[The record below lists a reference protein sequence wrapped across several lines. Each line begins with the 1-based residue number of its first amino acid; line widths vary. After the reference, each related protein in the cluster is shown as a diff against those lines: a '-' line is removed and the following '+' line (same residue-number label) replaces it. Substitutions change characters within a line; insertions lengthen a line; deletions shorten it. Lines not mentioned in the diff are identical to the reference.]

1 MTSNQPEAT
10 MTHDSDMDLVTRT
23 LQGDA
28 VAFGTLVERYQQ
40 AVYAVCVSILHD
52 FDLAQDLTQ
61 EAFLKALQHL
71 HRLAIPARFGNWL
84 RIIAV
89 NECRLYIRRK
99 QATVRPERPF
109 YEQAPW
115 DQAHRMSVEQQQE
128 LHQQQDEHDRLGV
141 AALRALERL
150 SDSHRQALT
159 LHYLSG
165 YSLKEVGAFLG
176 ISPAAV
182 KMRLH
187 RARQQIQK
195 EAIAMVEHALTQH
208 QLGPEFAKRIQLAD
222 ITVLF
227 ADIAGIFEIFAQY
240 PPEEALTLLYECMG
254 DMTQSIVDT
263 GGTLEGYQGDA
274 IVAFWGAPVP
284 TADHAVQG
292 CLAALAIQTKVAA
305 LDAKHHQPGK
315 PHLHVKCGLQTG
327 KLFVGE
333 LSPRRPPAYSFLGM
347 AAAIA
352 STLKS
357 ANHRFGTAILAG
369 RETYEQA
376 QETIEARLV
385 GQLKTRFHHEP
396 IMAYEVLARKGVL
409 ESPKMQASARYL
421 ESLAHYQARRWEQ
434 ALPAFT
440 EALHLD
446 PSDGPSRFYQERC
459 EALLAAPPEVIVL

>member
-1 MTSNQPEAT
+1 MTSNQPEAP

-23 LQGDA
+23 LQGDS
-28 VAFGTLVERYQQ
+28 VAFGTLVERYQR

-52 FDLAQDLTQ
+52 FDLARDLTQ

-71 HRLAIPARFGNWL
+71 PRLAIPARFGNWL
-84 RIIAV
+84 RIIAM
-89 NECRLYIRRK
+89 NECRLYIRRR
-99 QATVRPERPF
+99 QATMRPERPF
-109 YEQAPW
+109 YEQVSW
-115 DQAHRMSVEQQQE
+115 GQAHRMSVEQQQE
-128 LHQQQDEHDRLGV
+128 LHQQQDEYDRLGV
-141 AALRALERL
+141 AALRSLERL
-150 SDSHRQALT
+150 SDTHRQALT

-187 RARQQIQK
+187 RARQQIQR
-195 EAIAMVEHALTQH
+195 EAIAMVEYALTQQ
-208 QLGPEFAKRIQLAD
+208 QLGPEFAQRLQLAD

-227 ADIAGIFEIFAQY
+227 ADIAGIMDIFAQY
-240 PPEEALTLLYECMG
+240 SSEEALTLLYECMG
-254 DMTQSIVDT
+254 DMTQCIVDT
-263 GGTLEGYQGDA
+263 GGTLQGYYGDE

-284 TADHAVQG
+284 SADHAVQG
-292 CLAALAIQTKVAA
+292 CLAALAIQAKVAA
-305 LDAKHHQPGK
+305 LDAQHHQPGK

-333 LSPRRPPAYSFLGM
+333 LTPRRPPAYSFLGM
-347 AAAIA
+347 VAAMA

-357 ANHRFGTAILAG
+357 ATHRFGTAILAA

-396 IMAYEVLARKGVL
+396 IMAYEVLARKGAL

-421 ESLAHYQARRWEQ
+421 EGLAHYQARRWEQ

-440 EALHLD
+440 EALRLD

>member
-1 MTSNQPEAT
+1 MTR
-10 MTHDSDMDLVTRT
+10 DSDMELVTRT

-40 AVYAVCVSILHD
+40 AVHAVCVSILHD

-71 HRLAIPARFGNWL
+71 HRLTMPARFGNWL

-109 YEQAPW
+109 YEQVSW
-115 DQAHRMSVEQQQE
+115 GQAHRMSVEQQQE
-128 LHQQQDEHDRLGV
+128 LYQQQDEHDRLGV
-141 AALRALERL
+141 AALRSLERL
-150 SDSHRQALT
+150 SDSHRQALS

-187 RARQQIQK
+187 RARQYIQK
-195 EAIAMVEHALTQH
+195 EAIAMVEQALTQH
-208 QLGPEFAKRIQLAD
+208 QLGPEFAKRLQLAD

-284 TADHAVQG
+284 SADHAVQG
-292 CLAALAIQTKVAA
+292 CLAALAIQAKVAA
-305 LDAKHHQPGK
+305 LDAQHHQPEK

-347 AAAIA
+347 AAAMA

-369 RETYEQA
+369 HETYEQA

-396 IMAYEVLARKGVL
+396 ILAYEVLARKGAL

-421 ESLAHYQARRWEQ
+421 EGLAHYQARRWEQ

-459 EALLAAPPEVIVL
+459 EVLLAAPPEVIVL

>member
-10 MTHDSDMDLVTRT
+10 MTHDSDMELVTRT

-99 QATVRPERPF
+99 QATMRPERPF
-109 YEQAPW
+109 YEQVSW
-115 DQAHRMSVEQQQE
+115 GQAHRMSVEQQQE
-128 LHQQQDEHDRLGV
+128 LHQRQDEHDQLGV
-141 AALRALERL
+141 AALRSLERL
-150 SDSHRQALT
+150 SDKHRQALT

-240 PPEEALTLLYECMG
+240 PPEGALTLLYECMG

-284 TADHAVQG
+284 TTDHAVQG
-292 CLAALAIQTKVAA
+292 CLAALAIQAKVAA

-327 KLFVGE
+327 KLFVGD

-347 AAAIA
+347 AAAMA

-396 IMAYEVLARKGVL
+396 IMAYEVLARKGAL
-409 ESPKMQASARYL
+409 ASPKMQASARYL
-421 ESLAHYQARRWEQ
+421 EGLAHYQARRWEQ

>member
-1 MTSNQPEAT
+1 
-10 MTHDSDMDLVTRT
+10 MTHDSDMELVTRT

-40 AVYAVCVSILHD
+40 AVHAVCVSILHD

-61 EAFLKALQHL
+61 EALLKALQHL

-89 NECRLYIRRK
+89 NECRLYLRRQ
-99 QATVRPERPF
+99 QATIRPERPF
-109 YEQAPW
+109 YEQVSW
-115 DQAHRMSVEQQQE
+115 SQAHRLSVEQQQE

-141 AALRALERL
+141 AALRSLERL
-150 SDSHRQALT
+150 SDTHRQALT

-187 RARQQIQK
+187 RARQHIQK
-195 EAIAMVEHALTQH
+195 EAIAMVEQALTQR
-208 QLGPEFAKRIQLAD
+208 QLGPEFTARIQLAD
-222 ITVLF
+222 LTVLF
-227 ADIAGIFEIFAQY
+227 ADIWHHRDFCPIPG
-240 PPEEALTLLYECMG
+240 EEALTLLYECMG
-254 DMTQSIVDT
+254 DDQSIVDT
-263 GGTLEGYQGDA
+263 GGTVEGYHGDE
-274 IVAFWGAPVP
+274 IVAFWGAPIP

-292 CLAALAIQTKVAA
+292 CLAALAIQARVAV
-305 LDAKHHQPGK
+305 LDARHHQPGK

-327 KLFVGE
+327 KMFVGG
-333 LSPRRPPAYSFLGM
+333 LSPRQPPTYNFLGM
-347 AAAIA
+347 PAGIA
-352 STLKS
+352 SNLEG
-357 ANHRFGTAILAG
+357 ANKRFGTAILVG

-385 GQLKTRFHHEP
+385 GHLKPRFQHEP
-396 IMAYEVLARKGVL
+396 VMAYEVLARKGL
-409 ESPKMQASARYL
+409 W
-421 ESLAHYQARRWEQ
+421 SLQDAGGRPVSGRPEHYQARRWEQ

-459 EALLAAPPEVIVL
+459 KDLLAAPPEVIIL

>member
-10 MTHDSDMDLVTRT
+10 MTHDSDVELVTRT

-40 AVYAVCVSILHD
+40 AVHAVCVSILHD

-89 NECRLYIRRK
+89 NECRLYIRRQ
-99 QATVRPERPF
+99 QATVRPARPF
-109 YEQAPW
+109 DEQVSW
-115 DQAHRMSVEQQQE
+115 GQAHCLSVEQQQE

-141 AALRALERL
+141 AALQALERL
-150 SDSHRQALT
+150 SDTHRQALT

-165 YSLKEVGAFLG
+165 YSLKEVGTFLG

-187 RARQQIQK
+187 RARQYIQK
-195 EAIAMVEHALTQH
+195 EAIAMVKQALTQH
-208 QLGPEFAKRIQLAD
+208 QLGPEFAKRLQLAD

-227 ADIAGIFEIFAQY
+227 ADIAGIMDIFAQY
-240 PPEEALTLLYECMG
+240 SPEEALTLLYECMG
-254 DMTQSIVDT
+254 DMTQCIVDT
-263 GGTLEGYQGDA
+263 GGTLEGYHGDE
-274 IVAFWGAPVP
+274 IVAFWGSPVP
-284 TADHAVQG
+284 SANHAVQG
-292 CLAALAIQTKVAA
+292 CLAALAIQAKVAV
-305 LDAKHHQPGK
+305 LDAQHHQPGK

-333 LSPRRPPAYSFLGM
+333 LSPRRPPAYNFIGM
-347 AAAIA
+347 AAGIA
-352 STLKS
+352 STLEG
-357 ANHRFGTAILAG
+357 ANTRFGTAILVG
-369 RETYEQA
+369 GETYEQA
-376 QETIEARLV
+376 QDSIEARPV
-385 GQLKTRFHHEP
+385 GQLKSRRHPEP
-396 IMAYEVLARKGVL
+396 ITAYEVLARKGTL
-409 ESPKMQASARYL
+409 ASSKMQAVARYL
-421 ESLAHYQARRWEQ
+421 EGLEHYQARRWEQ

-459 EALLAAPPEVIVL
+459 EALLAAPPEVIAL

>member
-10 MTHDSDMDLVTRT
+10 MTRDSDMELVTRT

-40 AVYAVCVSILHD
+40 AVHAVCVSILHD

-71 HRLAIPARFGNWL
+71 HRLTMPARFGNWL

-109 YEQAPW
+109 YEQVSW
-115 DQAHRMSVEQQQE
+115 GQAHRMSVEQQQE

-141 AALRALERL
+141 AALRSLERL
-150 SDSHRQALT
+150 SDSHRQALS

-187 RARQQIQK
+187 RARQHIQK
-195 EAIAMVEHALTQH
+195 EAIAMVEQALTQH

-284 TADHAVQG
+284 SADHAVQG
-292 CLAALAIQTKVAA
+292 CLAALAIQAKVAA
-305 LDAKHHQPGK
+305 LDAQHHQPEK
-315 PHLHVKCGLQTG
+315 PHPVSYTHL
-327 KLFVGE
+327 
-333 LSPRRPPAYSFLGM
+333 
-347 AAAIA
+347 
-352 STLKS
+352 TLPT
-357 ANHRFGTAILAG
+357 N
-369 RETYEQA
+369 RE
-376 QETIEARLV
+376 V
-385 GQLKTRFHHEP
+385 
-396 IMAYEVLARKGVL
+396 
-409 ESPKMQASARYL
+409 
-421 ESLAHYQARRWEQ
+421 
-434 ALPAFT
+434 
-440 EALHLD
+440 
-446 PSDGPSRFYQERC
+446 
-459 EALLAAPPEVIVL
+459 

>member
-1 MTSNQPEAT
+1 MTGNQPEVT
-10 MTHDSDMDLVTRT
+10 MTPDSDTELVTRT

-40 AVYAVCVSILHD
+40 AVHAVCVSILHD
-52 FDLAQDLTQ
+52 FDLAQDLIQ

-71 HRLAIPARFGNWL
+71 HRLTIPARFGNWL

-89 NECRLYIRRK
+89 NECRLYIRRQ
-99 QATVRPERPF
+99 QATMRPERPCS
-109 YEQAPW
+109 EQVFW
-115 DQAHRMSVEQQQE
+115 GQAHRMSVEQQQE
-128 LHQQQDEHDRLGV
+128 LHQQQDEHERLGV

-150 SDSHRQALT
+150 SDAHRQALT

-187 RARQQIQK
+187 RARQHIQK
-195 EAIAMVEHALTQH
+195 EAIAMVEQALTQH
-208 QLGPEFAKRIQLAD
+208 QLGPEFARRIQLAD

-227 ADIAGIFEIFAQY
+227 ADIAGIFEIFAHY
-240 PPEEALTLLYECMG
+240 PSEEALTLLYECMG

-263 GGTLEGYQGDA
+263 GGTVQGYQGDA
-274 IVAFWGAPVP
+274 IVAFWGAPAP
-284 TADHAVQG
+284 SADHAVQG
-292 CLAALAIQTKVAA
+292 CLAALAIQAKVAA
-305 LDAKHHQPGK
+305 LDARHHQPGK
-315 PHLHVKCGLQTG
+315 PHLHIKCGLQTG
-327 KLFVGE
+327 KMFVGE
-333 LSPRRPPAYSFLGM
+333 LSPRRPPAYSFIGM
-347 AAAIA
+347 AAYIA
-352 STLKS
+352 STLEG
-357 ANHRFGTAILAG
+357 ANKRFGTAILVG

-376 QETIEARLV
+376 RETIEARPV
-385 GQLKTRFHHEP
+385 GQLRTRVHQESV
-396 IMAYEVLARKGVL
+396 MAYEVLARKGAL
-409 ESPKMQASARYL
+409 ESSRLQAVARYL
-421 ESLAHYQARRWEQ
+421 EGLEHYQARRWEQ

-459 EALLAAPPEVIVL
+459 EGLLAAPPEVIVL